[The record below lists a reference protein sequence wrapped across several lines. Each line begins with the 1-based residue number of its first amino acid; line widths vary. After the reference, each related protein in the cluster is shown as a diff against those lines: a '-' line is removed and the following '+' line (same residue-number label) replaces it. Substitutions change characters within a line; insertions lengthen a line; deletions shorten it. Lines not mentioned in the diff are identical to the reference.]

1 MSTWPSSLPIPKLS
15 GYDLQTTDP
24 TIRTDM
30 EGGSARVRRRY
41 TAAPDHV
48 SFSFLFDESQMA
60 TFRAFWESDF
70 LNGAAWVFVPIKDG
84 RSPGVASKEVRPVTG
99 SFKSS
104 PVSATHWSVEFQV
117 EVRNA

>member
-1 MSTWPSSLPIPKLS
+1 MATWPSSLPVPKFS

-24 TIRTDM
+24 TARTDM
-30 EGGSARVRRRY
+30 ESGPARVRRRY

-48 SFSFLFDESQMA
+48 SLGFILDETQMA
-60 TFRAFWESDF
+60 TFRALWESDF
-70 LNGAAWVFVPIKDG
+70 QNGAAWVFVPIKDG
-84 RSPGVASKEVRPVTG
+84 RSVGVSNKEVRPLTG
-99 SFKSS
+99 SFKSA